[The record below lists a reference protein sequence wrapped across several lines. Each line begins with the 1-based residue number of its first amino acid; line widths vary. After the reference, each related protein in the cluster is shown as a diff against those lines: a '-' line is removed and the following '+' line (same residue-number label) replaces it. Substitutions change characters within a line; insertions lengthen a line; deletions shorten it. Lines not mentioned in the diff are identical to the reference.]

1 MPCDVAVRCSQLSKY
16 YPIYRQP
23 SDRLR
28 QWLWGARRQYYREFW
43 AVRDLSLE
51 IKRGEV
57 VGILGK
63 NGSGKSTLLQMICGC
78 VTPSSGEMVTQGR
91 IAALLEL
98 GSGFNPEFSGLENVY
113 LNATI
118 LGVSRRE
125 IEQRLDE
132 ILAFADIGAFIHQP
146 VKSYSSG
153 MAMRLAFAVAATVD
167 PDILIVDEALA
178 VGDIQF
184 QAKCF
189 RHFNQLIARGTTI
202 IFVTHSTEQ
211 VVRHCSKAF
220 LMDAGSIVESGDPRV
235 VVNHYLD
242 RMLGPKEVMAEPE
255 ATSQPARGEIT
266 SSVTPLALQ
275 QPMIPFEQQAGY
287 NPSEYRWGN
296 RLAVIRAFHLS
307 QVGKADHQTHF
318 TTGDQLSLSLSV
330 DFLQACQRPIFGL
343 TLKTV
348 DGVTVYGNNS
358 RDCSRASTFTAVK
371 AGTTVIVTF
380 ELSLWLAR
388 GDYFLSL
395 GVATDETGEV
405 IPLDRRYDA
414 VHVVLSNP
422 HHSAGLAELQMNYR
436 LAVVNQSTLPRI
448 INE

>member
-1 MPCDVAVRCSQLSKY
+1 MPCDIAVRCSQLSKY

-78 VTPSSGEMVTQGR
+78 VTPSSGELVTQGR

-98 GSGFNPEFSGLENVY
+98 GSGFNPEFSGLENVH

-118 LGVSRRE
+118 LGLSRRE

-132 ILAFADIGAFIHQP
+132 ILAFADIGEFIHQP

-153 MAMRLAFAVAATVD
+153 MAMRLAFAVAATID

-220 LMDAGSIVESGDPRV
+220 LMEAGSIVESGDPRV

-242 RMLGPKEVMAEPE
+242 RMLGPKEAMAEPE
-255 ATSQPARGEIT
+255 AAGKPAGGESA
-266 SSVTPLALQ
+266 SSASPLARQ
-275 QPMIPFEQQAGY
+275 QQMIPFEQQAGY

-296 RLAVIRAFHLS
+296 RSAMIQAFHLTKS
-307 QVGKADHQTHF
+307 GESAHQTHF
-318 TTGDQLSLSLSV
+318 NSGDQLSVSLKIY
-330 DFLQACQRPIFGL
+330 FLQECRRPIFSFRI
-343 TLKTV
+343 KTP
-348 DGVTVYGNNS
+348 DGITVYGNNS
-358 RDCSRASTFTAVK
+358 RDCSRLKPIIPITAGV
-371 AGTTVIVTF
+371 TVMVTF
-380 ELSLWLAR
+380 KLALWLSQ
-388 GDYFLSL
+388 GDYLLSF
-395 GVATDETGEV
+395 GIATDETGEV

-414 VHVVLSNP
+414 AHITLLNDYNGF
-422 HHSAGLAELQMNYR
+422 GLAELQMKY
-436 LAVVNQSTLPRI
+436 SI
-448 INE
+448 IEYYKDQLE

>member
-1 MPCDVAVRCSQLSKY
+1 MPCDIAVRCSQLSKY

-28 QWLWGARRQYYREFW
+28 QWLWGNRRQYYREFW
-43 AVRDLSLE
+43 AVRDLCLE

-78 VTPSSGEMVTQGR
+78 VTPSSGEITTQGR

-98 GSGFNPEFSGLENVY
+98 GSGFNPEFSGLENVH

-118 LGVSRRE
+118 LGLSQRE
-125 IEQRLDE
+125 IAQRLDE
-132 ILAFADIGAFIHQP
+132 ILAFADIGEFIHQP

-153 MAMRLAFAVAATVD
+153 MAMRLAFAVAATID

-220 LMDAGSIVESGDPRV
+220 LMDAGRLVEAGEPRV

-242 RMLGPKEVMAEPE
+242 QMLGPRE
-255 ATSQPARGEIT
+255 ATTDPEPPSKPAVEASA
-266 SSVTPLALQ
+266 SSAAPLAKPKQ
-275 QPMIPFEQQAGY
+275 MTPFEQQAGY

-296 RLAVIRAFHLS
+296 RLALIQAFHLS
-307 QVGKADHQTHF
+307 QVGHSDHQTHF
-318 TTGDQLSLSLSV
+318 TTGDHLSVTLSV

-358 RDCSRASTFTAVK
+358 RDCSVAGRPTSVK
-371 AGTTVIVTF
+371 AGTTVIATF
-380 ELSLWLAR
+380 ELSLWLAH
-388 GDYFLSL
+388 GDYLLSL

-414 VHVVLSNP
+414 VHIVLSNP
-422 HHSAGLAELQMNYR
+422 HNSAGLAELQMQCILEVEHPR
-436 LAVVNQSTLPRI
+436 TLNRT

>member
-78 VTPSSGEMVTQGR
+78 VTPSSGELVTQGR

-118 LGVSRRE
+118 LGLSRRE

-132 ILAFADIGAFIHQP
+132 ILAFAEIGEFIHQP

-153 MAMRLAFAVAATVD
+153 MAMRLAFAVAATID

-220 LMDAGSIVESGDPRV
+220 LMEAGRIIEAGEPRV

-242 RMLGPKEVMAEPE
+242 RMLGSKTITEPK
-255 ATSQPARGEIT
+255 ATSQSAEGEIT
-266 SSVTPLALQ
+266 SSVTPLAIQ
-275 QPMIPFEQQAGY
+275 QQMIPFEQQAGY

-307 QVGKADHQTHF
+307 QTGKADHQTHF
-318 TTGDQLSLSLSV
+318 TTGDQLSLSFSV

-358 RDCSRASTFTAVK
+358 RDCSRVSTFTAIE

-380 ELSLWLAR
+380 EVSLWLAH
-388 GDYFLSL
+388 GDYLLSL

-405 IPLDRRYDA
+405 IPFDRRYDA
-414 VHVVLSNP
+414 VHIVLSNP
-422 HHSAGLAELQMNYR
+422 LHSAGLAELQMNYR
-436 LAVVNQSTLPRI
+436 LAVVNQSNLPRI

>member
-78 VTPSSGEMVTQGR
+78 VTPSSGELVTQGR

-98 GSGFNPEFSGLENVY
+98 GSGFNPEFSGLENVH

-118 LGVSRRE
+118 LGLSRRE

-132 ILAFADIGAFIHQP
+132 ILAFADIGEFIHQP

-153 MAMRLAFAVAATVD
+153 MAMRLAFAVAATID

-242 RMLGPKEVMAEPE
+242 RMLGPKEAMAEPE
-255 ATSQPARGEIT
+255 AAGKPAGGESA
-266 SSVTPLALQ
+266 SSASPLARQ
-275 QPMIPFEQQAGY
+275 QQMIPFEQQAGY

-296 RLAVIRAFHLS
+296 RSAMIQAFHLTKS
-307 QVGKADHQTHF
+307 GESAHQTHF
-318 TTGDQLSLSLSV
+318 NSGDQLSVSLKIY
-330 DFLQACQRPIFGL
+330 FLQECRRPIFSFRI
-343 TLKTV
+343 KTP
-348 DGVTVYGNNS
+348 DGITVYGNNS
-358 RDCSRASTFTAVK
+358 RDCSRLKPIIPITAGV
-371 AGTTVIVTF
+371 TVMVTF
-380 ELSLWLAR
+380 KLALWLSQ
-388 GDYFLSL
+388 GDYLLSF
-395 GVATDETGEV
+395 GIATDETGEV

-414 VHVVLSNP
+414 AHITLLNDYNGF
-422 HHSAGLAELQMNYR
+422 GLAELQMKY
-436 LAVVNQSTLPRI
+436 SI
-448 INE
+448 IEYYKDQLE